1 MKHTKYWIAQARAIT
16 LGQVAAD
23 LEISVQRGHLF
34 ACGGCGQPDA
44 KIYGAPPRWKCHG
57 CGLAGDAVDLVAV
70 VLTGSKLGA
79 MNGPMVRDWYA
90 ARGWCEPVRGREVQ
104 RVEPRP
110 VPQRVDAHEARPVP
124 GEELRELWAECTRVV
139 LDAEVSA
146 WLERRLGAGA
156 ASRVSAGRLAVALRP
171 DAVTPRWAAQGRQAW
186 PSLGYRLLVPM
197 VDSAGVVRS
206 VRARCVGQA
215 RDGMPKALPPSGFT
229 QRGLVM
235 ASPGAVAMLKG
246 TGWPAE
252 VVVAEGEPQWLQACL
267 TWPGRAVLGIVAGS
281 WTEEIATK
289 VPTGASVLVVT
300 DHDAAGDRYAEA
312 IETNLRGRCRVLRH
326 GRVLGAA

>member
-1 MKHTKYWIAQARAIT
+1 MIGGWISQAQAIG

-34 ACGGCGQPDA
+34 VCRGCGRDDA

-70 VLTGSKLGA
+70 AVSGAKLGS
-79 MNGPMVRDWYA
+79 MNGALVRDWYA
-90 ARGWCEPVRGREVQ
+90 ARGWCEPVRGRHVE

-110 VPQRVDAHEARPVP
+110 VPQRVQSTSEAAPP
-124 GEELRELWAECTRVV
+124 PAGELRDLWAECCPVV
-139 LDAEVSA
+139 RDAEVGA
-146 WLERRLGAGA
+146 WLDSRLGAGA
-156 ASRVSAGRLAVALRP
+156 ASRVSAGRLAVALYAQAAAP
-171 DAVTPRWAAQGRQAW
+171 SWAALRRQSWAR
-186 PSLGYRLLVPM
+186 LGYRLLVPM
-197 VDSAGVVRS
+197 VDAAGMVRS

-215 RDGMPKALPPSGFT
+215 RDGMPKALPPTGFT

-246 TGWPAE
+246 VGWPAE
-252 VVVAEGEPQWLQACL
+252 VVVAEGEPQWLAACL

-281 WTEEIATK
+281 WTDELAAK
-289 VPTGASVLVVT
+289 VPTCASVLVVT

>member
-1 MKHTKYWIAQARAIT
+1 MIGGGWIAAVRAIP

-23 LEISVQRGHLF
+23 LDVAVERGHLF
-34 ACGGCGQPDA
+34 ACRGCGRPDA
-44 KIYGAPPRWKCHG
+44 KIYGAPTRWKCHG
-57 CGLAGDAVDLVAV
+57 CGLSGDAVDLVAV
-70 VLTGSKLGA
+70 VLTGEKLGA
-79 MNGPMVRDWYA
+79 ANGPAIRDWYA
-90 ARGWCEPVRGREVQ
+90 ARGWCEPVRGREIR

-110 VPQRVDAHEARPVP
+110 VPQRVDAHEARPVDA
-124 GEELRELWAECTRVV
+124 GELRALWAECTRVG
-139 LDAEVSA
+139 LDAEVSR
-146 WLERRLGAGA
+146 WLEGRLGAGA
-156 ASRVSAGRLAVALRP
+156 ASRVSAGRLATALRL
-171 DAVTPRWAAQGRQAW
+171 DAVTPRWAAQGRQSWA
-186 PSLGYRLLVPM
+186 SLGYRLLVPM
-197 VDSAGVVRS
+197 VDAAGMVRS

-215 RDGMPKALPPSGFT
+215 REGMPKALPPTGFT

-246 TGWPAE
+246 VGWPAE
-252 VVVAEGEPQWLQACL
+252 VVVAEGEPQWLAACL

-281 WTEEIATK
+281 WTDELAAK
-289 VPTGASVLVVT
+289 VPTCASVLVVT